1 MWSASA
7 ASGSLFADGEG
18 RQKITRGRRYWRALR
33 EAGRGGPKGFFDAN
47 YPARKS
53 MVIYRLRH

>member
-18 RQKITRGRRYWRALR
+18 RQKITRGRRFWRALR
-33 EAGRGGPKGFFDAN
+33 EPGRGRLKGFFDAK

-53 MVIYRLRH
+53 MVIYRPGH